1 MKLYTELARTI
12 GAFKRCDDANEW
24 KGRWKEYI
32 SELVEEYF
40 PSGSGFDSG
49 CTLDLDASSEEKLI
63 ILAPFHAMDSNGYYA
78 GWVNYRIAVR
88 ASLAFGVSISIQG
101 PSHDSLKD
109 YIADTFHDV
118 LFHNIPS
125 QTGGD

>member
-1 MKLYTELARTI
+1 MKLYAELARTI

-24 KGRWKEYI
+24 KERWKEYI

-40 PSGSGFDSG
+40 PSGSGFDNG

-63 ILAPFHAMDSNGYYA
+63 ISAPYHAMDSNGYYS

-88 ASLAFGVSISIQG
+88 ASLAFGAIVRVSG
-101 PSHDSLKD
+101 PSHDGLKE
-109 YIADTFHDV
+109 YVADVFHNV
-118 LFHNIPS
+118 LFSDIS
-125 QTGGD
+125 SKTGE